1 MGNVFYSVLP
11 IFLIA
16 LLGSLIRRKWITSD
30 EFWRG
35 LEKLSFYL
43 LFPALL
49 IQHISRA
56 DFSSGE
62 FISLTVTLL
71 ISTSLVAVFL
81 VIYQIKT
88 GYNNVEFSSIFLGSI
103 RYNNYIFFALADALF
118 GDNGLTIVST
128 ISPYTVVLT
137 NTVSVIVFAHYMPKD
152 LQSTS
157 HKSGFYVAL
166 KSVIMNP
173 LIIASIIGFLMNYFQ
188 IELNY
193 GIKNTITSLA
203 DASLTVGIIVVGAG
217 LKFRINPEHFRQVL
231 MTSSIKLI
239 LMPIVTFII
248 LQISSIGGAAKSI
261 GILYSCLPSS
271 SSSYILSRQLGGN
284 PETISAIIT
293 FTTVFSVLSLSILVY
308 ALG

>member
-1 MGNVFYSVLP
+1 MNNVFYSVLP

-49 IQHISRA
+49 VQHISNA
-56 DFSSGE
+56 DFGSGE
-62 FISLTVTLL
+62 FFSLTVTLV
-71 ISTSLVAVFL
+71 ISTSLIALFL

-88 GYNNVEFSSIFLGSI
+88 NHDTIEFSSIFLGSI

-118 GDNGLTIVST
+118 GDKGLTIVST
-128 ISPYTVVLT
+128 ISPYTVILT
-137 NTVSVIVFAHYMPKD
+137 NTISVIAFTHYMPKTS
-152 LQSTS
+152 QSIANQS
-157 HKSGFYVAL
+157 NFYVMI
-166 KSVIMNP
+166 KSVAMNP
-173 LIIASIIGFLMNYFQ
+173 LIIASIIGFVMNYYH

-193 GIKNTITSLA
+193 GIKNTIQSLA
-203 DASLTVGIIVVGAG
+203 DSSLTVGVIVVGAG
-217 LKFRINPEHFRQVL
+217 LKFKIHPAHFKQVI

-239 LMPIVTFII
+239 LMPIITFII
-248 LQISSIGGAAKSI
+248 LQMSSIGGVAKSV

-271 SSSYILSRQLGGN
+271 SSSYILSRQLGGD

-308 ALG
+308 MLG